1 MKRPADEID
10 CIVGIESLSEAR
22 HIVKERFTPVE
33 RTTLDTTIESEG
45 DAATAYLDAARTRAE
60 TLSTHV

>member
-1 MKRPADEID
+1 M
-10 CIVGIESLSEAR
+10 SEAR